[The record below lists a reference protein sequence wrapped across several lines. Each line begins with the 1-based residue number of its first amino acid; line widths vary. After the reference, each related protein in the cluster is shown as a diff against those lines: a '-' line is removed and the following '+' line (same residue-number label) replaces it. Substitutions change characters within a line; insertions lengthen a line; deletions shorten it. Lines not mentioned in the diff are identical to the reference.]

1 MEKQTFKVFRVYKN
15 NARRK
20 ILHKGQT
27 LEAAQRLTLSYKSTK
42 FSSVHY
48 TAE

>member
-1 MEKQTFKVFRVYKN
+1 MSNQTFKVFRVYKN
-15 NARRK
+15 NAQKK
-20 ILHKGQT
+20 ILHTGKTEQ
-27 LEAAQRLTLSYKSTK
+27 EARRLTLSYKTTK

>member
-1 MEKQTFKVFRVYKN
+1 MSNQTFKVFRVYKGS
-15 NARRK
+15 ARRK
-20 ILHKGQT
+20 TLHKGQT
-27 LEAAQRLTLSYKSTK
+27 LEAAQRLTLSYKTTK